1 MFSLLSVWWRHQ
13 STLTVDRRADEDA
26 IEHVPQTAEHD
37 GKQVVLVNHLA
48 RKSFRTQ
55 QLDTDVDDAV

>member
-1 MFSLLSVWWRHQ
+1 MFLFLYTSWRHQ

-26 IEHVPQTAEHD
+26 IQHVPQTAEHD

-48 RKSFRTQ
+48 RKSFWTQ
-55 QLDTDVDDAV
+55 